1 MAILTTGNTFS
12 TGQQILAASLN
23 AAVNNAAFAAGAI
36 DVATMQFVGTN
47 DQIGIKDSGVTTA
60 KIASLA
66 VTGAKIAETTITP
79 TKLSAGAPAWTATA
93 LNVTNSLDFS
103 PVTTAASGT
112 YARTLFVVTVT
123 MTAHGMVTG
132 NVATLAFSAG
142 TGGTATNGAYP
153 ITVTDAN
160 TFTITDTVSGTI
172 TGTPSVSRTNYYGNS
187 TVRGS
192 ESVTG
197 NLSVT
202 GNTAITGSAT
212 VAGALSV
219 TEGEIKPL
227 VRATAQ
233 SATGTSIDF
242 TGIPSWVKR
251 IIVIIKGVS
260 TNGASLP
267 RLQIGDAGGIETSGY
282 DGIGSI
288 TVGGGTAIV
297 TYLNGFDIYNNVIGA
312 TDARSGLLT
321 LCLIDSSTNTWVCSG
336 TVATYVGSQPGFH
349 TVSGSKSLSAILD
362 RVRLTTANGT
372 DTFDAGSINIM
383 YE

>member
-12 TGQQILAASLN
+12 TGQQVTAASLN
-23 AAVNNAAFAAGAI
+23 AEVNSAVFAAGAI
-36 DVATMQFVGTN
+36 DIATMQFVGTN
-47 DQIGIKDSGVTTA
+47 DQIGIKDAGVSTA
-60 KIASLA
+60 KIADLA
-66 VTGAKIAETTITP
+66 VTGAKIAETTITS
-79 TKLSAGAPAWTATA
+79 TKLSAGAPAWTTTA

-160 TFTITDTVSGTI
+160 TFTITDTASGTI

-212 VAGALSV
+212 VAGALSIAGNQVRQLTLGTEQAV
-219 TEGEIKPL
+219 T
-227 VRATAQ
+227 
-233 SATGTSIDF
+233 SGTSKDF
-242 TGIPSWVKR
+242 TSIPSWVRR
-251 IIVIIKGVS
+251 ITIIFSNIS
-260 TNGASLP
+260 TDGTSQFLI
-267 RLQIGDAGGIETSGY
+267 QIGDSTAIKVLGY
-282 DGIGSI
+282 DASAGDYGGNVNNNTGFILTRQVVATSNMHGS
-288 TVGGGTAIV
+288 V
-297 TYLNGFDIYNNVIGA
+297 TLHKVFSD
-312 TDARSGLLT
+312 
-321 LCLIDSSTNTWVCSG
+321 NTWVSSG
-336 TVATYVGSQPGFH
+336 NVVSNGLPNNSAGVAT
-349 TVSGSKSLSAILD
+349 LD
-362 RVRLTTANGT
+362 STLTRLKFTTTGPNSFRGT
-372 DTFDAGSINIM
+372 IGKVNII
-383 YE
+383 YEG